1 MKIENNISRRNFIS
15 LTALATAGLATGCSV
30 LSSTNNNKNNSNN
43 MIKNEKRKLGT
54 LEVSAIG
61 LGCMNLTW
69 AYGAGVDKNTGI
81 ALIRNAYEKGVT
93 FFDTAEAYGPFI
105 DEEYVGEA
113 LKPMRDKVVI
123 ATKFGFDIDFDTKQ
137 FKGLNSRPEHIRKV
151 VDMQLKRLKT
161 DYIDL
166 LYQHRVDP
174 NVPIEEVAGLM
185 KDLIT
190 EGKIKH
196 YGLSE
201 AGSQI
206 IRRAHKIHPVTAVQN
221 EYSLWTRD
229 SEIFAFPTCIEL
241 GIGIVP
247 WSPLGM
253 GYLTGKI
260 NSSTKFAD
268 GDLRGRFPRF
278 TPEAIKANQP
288 VVDLLKKVAL
298 QKNSTPAKIALAWL
312 LAQHPSIVPI
322 PGTTNLIHLAENI
335 DAVNVNLTAE
345 DVQLI
350 NTEFA
355 KITITGERTSESL
368 KQMSDVEHELKANKK
383 K

>member
-1 MKIENNISRRNFIS
+1 MN
-15 LTALATAGLATGCSV
+15 L
-30 LSSTNNNKNNSNN
+30 KNTIGD
-43 MIKNEKRKLGT
+43 MPKRKLGA
-54 LEVSAIG
+54 LEVSAVG

-69 AYGAGVDKNTGI
+69 AYGTGVDKNKGI
-81 ALIRNAYEKGVT
+81 SLIRNAYEKGIT

-113 LKPMRDKVVI
+113 LKPVRDKVVI
-123 ATKFGFDIDFDTKQ
+123 ATKFGFDINFETKQ
-137 FKGLNSRPEHIRKV
+137 FEGLNSRPEHIRKV

-190 EGKIKH
+190 EGKIIH

-201 AGSQI
+201 AGSET
-206 IRRAHKIHPVTAVQN
+206 IRKAHKIHPVTAVQN

-229 SEIFAFPTCIEL
+229 SEPFAFPACIEL

-260 NSSTKFAD
+260 NSLTKFVD
-268 GDLRGRFPRF
+268 GDLRNRFPRF

-288 VVDLLKKVAL
+288 VVDLLKKMAL

-322 PGTTNLIHLAENI
+322 PGTTNLDHLDENI
-335 DAVNVNLTAE
+335 DAVNVHLTAE
-345 DVQLI
+345 DLQLI
-350 NTEFA
+350 KTEFE
-355 KITITGERTSESL
+355 KITITGDRTSESL
-368 KQMSDVEHELKANKK
+368 KLMSDVEHELKKNNLK
-383 K
+383 